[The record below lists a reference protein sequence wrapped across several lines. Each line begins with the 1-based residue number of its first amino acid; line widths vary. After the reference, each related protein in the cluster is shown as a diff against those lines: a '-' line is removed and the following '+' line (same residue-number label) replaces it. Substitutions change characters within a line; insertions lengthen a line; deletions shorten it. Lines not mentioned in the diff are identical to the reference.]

1 MSANIKKLS
10 MFIDNRM
17 INVDFQGHKL
27 VCLSG
32 VKENRDTL
40 LYTLERFLANDFSSY
55 YNEIDSNL
63 GFKYKNVE
71 GSCTLNFINGFF
83 SYSDGKQKQRG
94 TTPNIHCI
102 RYTKGGRI
110 RSFLLSSNSSD
121 EVIGT
126 NMTVFSSVI
135 SDSKWNRL
143 VTIVNKLIGYEVV
156 KLDIKSRKISF
167 DIHSYNDWSED
178 AIKFV
183 YLLISEAMLTPDK
196 YTRVMLLSEID
207 ILSINQITELI
218 KTLSSISRNEM
229 IIFSD
234 SASANNLGY
243 SYKVLNLSV

>member
-17 INVDFQGHKL
+17 VNIDFQGHKL

-32 VKENRDTL
+32 AKENRDTL
-40 LYTLERFLANDFSSY
+40 LYTLERFFANDFSSY
-55 YNEIDSNL
+55 YDEIDLNL
-63 GFKYKNVE
+63 GFNYKNIE
-71 GSCTLNFINGFF
+71 GTCTLNFISGFSSYTNG
-83 SYSDGKQKQRG
+83 KKKQRG
-94 TTPNIHCI
+94 TMPRIHCI
-102 RYTKGGRI
+102 RYTKGGRL
-110 RSFLLSSNSSD
+110 RSFLLSSDSSD

-126 NMTVFSSVI
+126 NMTIFSSVI

-143 VTIVNKLIGYEVV
+143 VAIVNKLIGYEVV

-167 DIHSYNDWSED
+167 DIHSYNGWSED

-207 ILSINQITELI
+207 ILSTSQITELI

-234 SASANNLGY
+234 STSANDLGY